1 MDWNKDKS
9 LWLSKICIKLFTII
23 MIVVAVF
30 APKIFSALI
39 EVRIAYLGGTLPY
52 FLISTYTLCVPAT
65 IALSGLWRLLDNID
79 KGEVFIENNVRI
91 LRMLSWRCIFAGG
104 ICLVSAV
111 YYLPFIII
119 AAAAGFVGLLL
130 RIVKNVFARA
140 VEIKQD
146 NDFTI

>member
-9 LWLSKICIKLFTII
+9 LWLSKICIKLFTIT

-65 IALSGLWRLLDNID
+65 IALAGLWRLLDNID

>member
-9 LWLSKICIKLFTII
+9 LWLSKICIKLFTIT

-39 EVRIAYLGGTLPY
+39 EIRVAYLGGTLPY

-65 IALSGLWRLLDNID
+65 IALAGLWRLLDNID

-146 NDFTI
+146 NDYTI

>member
-9 LWLSKICIKLFTII
+9 LWLSKICIKLFTVT
-23 MIVVAVF
+23 MIVIALF

-39 EVRIAYLGGTLPY
+39 QLRLAYLGGTLPY
-52 FLISTYTLCVPAT
+52 FLISTYTACVPAT
-65 IALSGLWRLLDNID
+65 IALAGLWRLLDNIE
-79 KGEVFIENNVRI
+79 KGDVFIDNNVQI
-91 LRMLSWRCIFAGG
+91 LRMLSWRCIFAGV
-104 ICLVSAV
+104 ICLVSSL

>member
-9 LWLSKICIKLFTII
+9 LWLSKICIKLFTIT

-39 EVRIAYLGGTLPY
+39 EVRIAYLGRTLPY

-65 IALSGLWRLLDNID
+65 IALAGLWRLLDNID

-146 NDFTI
+146 NDYTI

>member
-39 EVRIAYLGGTLPY
+39 EIRVAYLGGTLPY

-65 IALSGLWRLLDNID
+65 LALSGLWRLLDNID

>member
-9 LWLSKICIKLFTII
+9 LWLSKICIKLFTIT

-65 IALSGLWRLLDNID
+65 IALAGLWRLLDNID

-130 RIVKNVFARA
+130 RIVKNVFTRA

-146 NDFTI
+146 NDYTI

>member
-39 EVRIAYLGGTLPY
+39 EIRVAYLGGTLPY

>member
-65 IALSGLWRLLDNID
+65 IALAGLWRLLDNID